1 MIKRIALWGALCLL
15 GISFKAE
22 AQNYAIGT
30 NLPYWLTGT
39 INLQPSMA
47 LTQKVTLELG
57 IQAKPIDFKLPLPT
71 GLMDTFYSDRSLG
84 ADERFKI
91 HNVYHTQHAF
101 IQPGIRYWAQGAY
114 NRSFFIGLNLIAGY
128 YKFGTYTGDT
138 TYSKGYLFGGG
149 MSLGYAYEL
158 SPHWNIEGEL
168 GGSFVQALYDRYHPN
183 GTLEAADQQRSLL
196 LPTRVSLSLVYIL

>member
-1 MIKRIALWGALCLL
+1 MLKRIALWGALCLL

-71 GLMDTFYSDRSLG
+71 GLMDTIRSMPSSSLG
-84 ADERFKI
+84 SA
-91 HNVYHTQHAF
+91 
-101 IQPGIRYWAQGAY
+101 
-114 NRSFFIGLNLIAGY
+114 
-128 YKFGTYTGDT
+128 TGRRVRT
-138 TYSKGYLFGGG
+138 TVAS
-149 MSLGYAYEL
+149 S
-158 SPHWNIEGEL
+158 S
-168 GGSFVQALYDRYHPN
+168 GS
-183 GTLEAADQQRSLL
+183 TS
-196 LPTRVSLSLVYIL
+196 

>member
-57 IQAKPIDFKLPLPT
+57 LQAKPIDFKIPFPT
-71 GLMDTFYSDRSLG
+71 GLLDTFYSDRSLG
-84 ADERFKI
+84 ADERFEF
-91 HNVYHTQHAF
+91 HNLQHTQHAF

-128 YKFGTYTGDT
+128 YKFGTHKYDL

-168 GGSFVQALYDRYHPN
+168 GGSFVQALYDRYSSR
-183 GTLEAADQQRSLL
+183 GVLMAADQQRSLL
-196 LPTRVSLSLVYIL
+196 IPTRVSLSLVYIL